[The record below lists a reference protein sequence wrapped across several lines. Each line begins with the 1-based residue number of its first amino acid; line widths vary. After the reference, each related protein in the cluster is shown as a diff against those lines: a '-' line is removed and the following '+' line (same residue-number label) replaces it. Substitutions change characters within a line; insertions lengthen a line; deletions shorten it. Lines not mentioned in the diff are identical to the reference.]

1 MKNKWVNF
9 KQVQGCILGDIY
21 ANQLH
26 VSQENKEM
34 VLQPTD
40 LVLKIIDPSTLNF
53 WYWRISW
60 IEDEQSNDYLIIHEQ
75 DTPEPLKYRSE
86 SDMSP
91 YQHSIVS
98 SQYSLGKKVIK
109 RVSGYGIK
117 MNQVKF

>member
-26 VSQENKEM
+26 VSQESKEM
-34 VLQPTD
+34 VLHPTD

-60 IEDEQSNDYLIIHEQ
+60 FEDEQSNDHLIILEQ

-86 SDMSP
+86 
-91 YQHSIVS
+91 
-98 SQYSLGKKVIK
+98 
-109 RVSGYGIK
+109 
-117 MNQVKF
+117 